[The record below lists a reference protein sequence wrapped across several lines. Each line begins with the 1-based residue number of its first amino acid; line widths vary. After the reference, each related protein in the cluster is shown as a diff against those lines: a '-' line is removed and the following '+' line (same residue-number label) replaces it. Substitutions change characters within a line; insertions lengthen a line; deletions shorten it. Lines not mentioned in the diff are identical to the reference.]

1 MPHELL
7 VSVIAHVESRSRTP
21 TDRHTTTTQIAP
33 NSGVQQGVH
42 LVMKRGTGA
51 AERAESSLPVLVGR
65 QPPGRPVLALI
76 ILTAA
81 RLCPEPANVLESRM
95 LAQTCAL
102 GISSRRGAT
111 GIPTSNS
118 LKRSPPSHTHG

>member
-7 VSVIAHVESRSRTP
+7 VSSSRTGTP

-51 AERAESSLPVLVGR
+51 AERAASSLPVPVGR

-95 LAQTCAL
+95 LAQKPCT
-102 GISSRRGAT
+102 RRARILPAG
-111 GIPTSNS
+111 
-118 LKRSPPSHTHG
+118 